1 MTNRISELAV
11 TINNKP
17 KKKKKKERVIPGCMQ
32 LELQQLSE
40 KKKKR
45 RGKTISQS
53 IGGFKNDV
61 SSQLFGQWAVGVVS
75 FKRHRMGN
83 DRQFFSP
90 TFFFPAKR
98 VNGSQWEFNFPPPV
112 EARENQ
118 RPFANLKN
126 KTGRLQCK
134 LYHSFKFLNLFT
146 QF

>member
-83 DRQFFSP
+83 DRQFFPRPFSFLP
-90 TFFFPAKR
+90 KGSTVPNGNLTFLHPLKR
-98 VNGSQWEFNFPPPV
+98 VKTNAPLPTLKTKLEDYS
-112 EARENQ
+112 
-118 RPFANLKN
+118 ANYITVL
-126 KTGRLQCK
+126 
-134 LYHSFKFLNLFT
+134 SF
-146 QF
+146 